1 MQPQLQRIEVESGG
15 TDDHDLAIDHAAA
28 RQLLEQ
34 SVVQFR
40 EITVERTQIATLN
53 ERVVLATKDDGAKS
67 IPFRLEQKCPGRG
80 KLVRQLREHGLDGRR
95 DREVARWRRRGFW
108 ILRLSSSRGGHLR

>member
-40 EITVERTQIATLN
+40 EIAVERTQITTLD
-53 ERVVLATKDDGAKS
+53 EHVVLATKDDGAKS
-67 IPFRLEQKCPGRG
+67 IPFRLEQERAGSG
-80 KLVRQLREHGLDGRR
+80 KLVRQLREHGFDGRC
-95 DREVARWRRRGFW
+95 DWEVARRR
-108 ILRLSSSRGGHLR
+108 